1 MLKVLKWRFV
11 LAVGALAL
19 LTAVAGCGGTSQAP
33 DDVGPLRLGVLL
45 HFSEGAPGKAQDRQR
60 AVEDST
66 LDPAKAVE
74 AARRMVEVEGV
85 HAIVGPSSS
94 ANSLMVVEQVT
105 GPAGIPIVSP
115 SATSPTLTAVEDND
129 FFFRTTLSDSAQGPV
144 LAQVTREQGYDNGDL
159 RRGHIG
165 IWRFTE
171 DGQIEELGVTPV
183 SQ

>member
-115 SATSPTLTAVEDND
+115 SATSGPSPPTSKTSPPTRSLNGCRPWARANYDLGYGDPGMFISKVDHATGWSCDILTQNE
-129 FFFRTTLSDSAQGPV
+129 GP
-144 LAQVTREQGYDNGDL
+144 
-159 RRGHIG
+159 
-165 IWRFTE
+165 
-171 DGQIEELGVTPV
+171 
-183 SQ
+183 

>member
-1 MLKVLKWRFV
+1 
-11 LAVGALAL
+11 
-19 LTAVAGCGGTSQAP
+19 
-33 DDVGPLRLGVLL
+33 
-45 HFSEGAPGKAQDRQR
+45 
-60 AVEDST
+60 
-66 LDPAKAVE
+66 
-74 AARRMVEVEGV
+74 MVEMEGV